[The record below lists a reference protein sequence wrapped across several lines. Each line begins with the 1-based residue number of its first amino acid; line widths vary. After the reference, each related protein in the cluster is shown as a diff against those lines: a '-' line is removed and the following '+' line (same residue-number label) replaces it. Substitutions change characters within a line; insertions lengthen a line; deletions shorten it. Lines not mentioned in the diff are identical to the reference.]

1 MFVPHKK
8 IAFSQKRIN
17 NVFKNWNHDQNKHWI
32 KRLSKYN
39 VIKTNGHSF
48 HDMNLIAVKPVE
60 LSNTSPASS
69 SRTWVSTPV
78 N

>member
-17 NVFKNWNHDQNKHWI
+17 NVFKNWNHDQNKHRI
-32 KRLSKYN
+32 ERLLKYN
-39 VIKTNGHSF
+39 VKKRNGHSL
-48 HDMNLIAVKPVE
+48 HDMNLIAAKPVE

-69 SRTWVSTPV
+69 SRTWVSSPV